1 MRTAALLIILT
12 CYSLAGQPASKAVP
26 RTPEGK
32 PDFSGI
38 WIGGGPLT
46 DLALGLPDGEK
57 VPLLPA
63 AEKLMSQRL
72 AKDDPE
78 TNCLPTGVPRIAPY
92 PWTFATAPGR
102 LYILFEGNIH
112 SFRQIFMDG
121 RAHPKDLNP
130 TWYGHSV
137 GRWEGDSLVID
148 TVGYNDKFWFDFR
161 GHPHTEQL
169 RTVERYTRK
178 EFGTLTNEITI
189 NDPGAYSKPFMVT
202 FTANLMPDGELL
214 EYICQ
219 ESERSA
225 QHLRGPAIVP
235 TAESQPTS
243 ALLPLPPAKPVA
255 K

>member
-1 MRTAALLIILT
+1 MRTLVLLAIVT
-12 CYSLAGQPASKAVP
+12 VPAWAQTSRAIP
-26 RTPEGK
+26 RTPDGK
-32 PDFSGI
+32 PDLSGI

-46 DLALGLPDGEK
+46 DLAAGLPEGQT

-63 AEKLMSQRL
+63 AEKLMNQRQ

-102 LYILFEGNIH
+102 LYMLFEGNIH
-112 SFRQIFMDG
+112 SYRQIFMDG

-148 TVGYNDKFWFDFR
+148 TVGFNDKFWFDFR

-169 RTVERYTRK
+169 HTVERYTRK
-178 EFGTLTNEITI
+178 VFETLTNEITI
-189 NDPGAYSKPFMVT
+189 TDPGAYSKPFTVT
-202 FTANLMPDGELL
+202 FTANLMPNGELL

-225 QHLRGPAIVP
+225 QHLRGPAVVP
-235 TAESQPTS
+235 TADSQPTS
-243 ALLPLPPAKPVA
+243 ALLPLPPVRSPAK
-255 K
+255 